1 MKVEVKKIYL
11 ENYKKFPS
19 KSVDLFPRTE
29 ISGRNREG
37 KSTLKDAYLDVLTG
51 KMANGT
57 EPTSIRRKE
66 NGLEVPKVDV
76 VRELTLAIDGK
87 EKVIRKITKQK
98 WRKPRG
104 QSEEV
109 FDGNETSYEIDGFP
123 VKSKDYTE
131 FIQSI
136 AEPSTLLMCSNPK
149 PFLDTLQKSTAESR
163 KVLEKMSGFDIAQF
177 MEENQQY
184 AHVEEIT
191 KGHSVED
198 TLKKLR
204 KELNAQ
210 KKKVDAK
217 NTEIAYETNRSVEAE
232 DTSSLESKK
241 QELNAELS
249 KLEEQERILED
260 SAKGY
265 DSLSYEIRGLKS
277 SRDGLVSKANE
288 WLRARQKFISDTVSE
303 LMLKKSEN
311 ESSIR
316 IIGMELDNH
325 IREAQQ
331 AKADLDRARQD
342 YPRIKEM
349 EWDDSGLK
357 AIEAETFN
365 DSDTIC
371 PTCGQELPEEQISEL
386 KASFDEK
393 KKARIEAQLKG
404 KEFFESEKQNNLK
417 YVCDLGN
424 TSAAKLTKTNEEIN
438 KLQSEIGAARDEVAE
453 LTKQIEE
460 EQSKFT
466 ELPESVDMSN
476 DEEYL
481 AVTARIAGLEE
492 KLKSF
497 DDVGNKRKEF
507 REKIIE
513 LNKNISNIEK
523 EIEKENEKE
532 NEKAVE
538 KENALLKLNEELK
551 KLGQA
556 AANIEQQIDTVL
568 NFSIQKNKALAEKIN
583 PFFHHFQFSFL
594 DYTIEG
600 NPVETCKMICN
611 GIDYNS
617 GLNHS
622 DKILCEVDLLNGLQ
636 EMNGL
641 NLPIWIDDSESIDKS
656 RIPMLDRQMIVL
668 RVTDGDLKVI

>member
-1 MKVEVKKIYL
+1 MKVEVKKISL

-19 KSVDLFPRTE
+19 KSVELFPRTE

-37 KSTLKDAYLDVLTG
+37 KSTLQDAYLDVLTG

-66 NGLEVPKVDV
+66 NGVEVPKVDV

-123 VKSKDYTE
+123 AKSKDYTE

-149 PFLDTLQKSTAESR
+149 PFLDTLQKSTAEAR
-163 KVLEKMSGFDIAQF
+163 KVLEKMSGFDLAQF
-177 MEENQQY
+177 MADNPQY

-210 KKKVDAK
+210 KKKVGEKD
-217 NTEIAYETNRSVEAE
+217 TEIKYETNRSVETE

-249 KLEEQERILED
+249 KLEEQEQILED

-288 WLRARQKFISDTVSE
+288 WLRARQKFISDTVYE
-303 LMLKKSEN
+303 LGIKKSEK
-311 ESSIR
+311 ESDIR
-316 IIGMELDNH
+316 ITGMELDNH

-349 EWDDSGLK
+349 EWDDSELK

-371 PTCGQELPEEQISEL
+371 PTCGQELPEEQVAKL
-386 KASFDEK
+386 KSSFEEK
-393 KKARIEAQLKG
+393 KKARIETKLKE
-404 KEFFESEKQNNLK
+404 KEHFETEKQNKLK

-424 TSAAKLTKTNEEIN
+424 TAAAELKKANEEIK
-438 KLQSEIGAARDEVAE
+438 KLQVKISAAQDEVAE
-453 LTKQIEE
+453 INRQIAE

-466 ELPESVDMSN
+466 ELPESVDMTN

-481 AVTARIAGLEE
+481 AVTARIAELEE

-497 DDVGNKRKEF
+497 DDVPGKKQELRIQISNVMKHISNVDADIKIAQAAVTEKEKRVS
-507 REKIIE
+507 E
-513 LNKNISNIEK
+513 LND
-523 EIEKENEKE
+523 
-532 NEKAVE
+532 
-538 KENALLKLNEELK
+538 ELK
-551 KLGQA
+551 DLGQVG
-556 AANIEQQIDTVL
+556 ANIQKQIDTVL
-568 NFSIQKNKALAEKIN
+568 DFSIQKNKALEEKIN
-583 PFFHHFQFSFL
+583 PYFKHFQFSFL

-611 GIDYNS
+611 GVNYFD
-617 GLNHS
+617 GLNYS
-622 DKILCEVDLLNGLQ
+622 DKILCDIDLLRGLQ
-636 EMNGL
+636 ALNGL
-641 NLPIWIDDSESIDKS
+641 NLPIFVDNSESVNATRLPS
-656 RIPMLDRQMIVL
+656 VEQQMIVL
-668 RVTDGDLKVI
+668 RVTDDDLRVRKI

>member
-37 KSTLKDAYLDVLTG
+37 KSTLQDAYLDVLTG

-66 NGLEVPKVDV
+66 NGVEVPKVDV
-76 VRELTLAIDGK
+76 IRELTLAIDGK

-123 VKSKDYTE
+123 AKSKDYTE

-149 PFLDTLQKSTAESR
+149 PFLGTLQKSTAESR

-177 MEENQQY
+177 MEENPQY

-204 KELNAQ
+204 KDLNAQ
-210 KKKVDAK
+210 KKKVSEKD
-217 NTEIAYETNRSVEAE
+217 TEIKYETNRTVEAE
-232 DTSSLESKK
+232 DTSSLESQK

-249 KLEEQERILED
+249 KLEEQEQILED

-277 SRDGLVSKANE
+277 SRDGLVSKAD
-288 WLRARQKFISDTVSE
+288 KE
-303 LMLKKSEN
+303 LKDKKAVIMNVYYDLAKNKIEKESVIRML
-311 ESSIR
+311 
-316 IIGMELDNH
+316 GMELDNH

-371 PTCGQELPEEQISEL
+371 PTCGQELPEEQIAEL
-386 KASFDEK
+386 RASFEEK
-393 KKARIEAQLKG
+393 KKARIEAELKV
-404 KEFFESEKQNNLK
+404 KESFESEKQEKLK

-424 TSAAKLTKTNEEIN
+424 TSAAKLKKTNEEIN
-438 KLQSEIGAARDEVAE
+438 KLQSEISAAQDEVAE

-466 ELPESVDMSN
+466 ELPESVDMTN

-481 AVTARIAGLEE
+481 AVTARIAELEE

-497 DDVGNKRKEF
+497 DDVPGKKQ
-507 REKIIE
+507 E
-513 LNKNISNIEK
+513 LRMQISNIMKQISNVDADIKIAQAAVTEK
-523 EIEKENEKE
+523 EKRIAE
-532 NEKAVE
+532 
-538 KENALLKLNEELK
+538 LNEELRD
-551 KLGQA
+551 LGQVQA
-556 AANIEQQIDTVL
+556 DIEKNIDTVL

-641 NLPIWIDDSESIDKS
+641 NLPLWIDDSESIDKS
-656 RIPMLDRQMIVL
+656 RIPVLDRQMIIL
-668 RVTDGDLKVI
+668 RVTDGDLMIKEI

>member
-1 MKVEVKKIYL
+1 MKVEVKKISL

-37 KSTLKDAYLDVLTG
+37 KSTLQDAYLDVLTG

-66 NGLEVPKVDV
+66 NGVEVPKVDV
-76 VRELTLAIDGK
+76 IRELTLVIDGK
-87 EKVIRKITKQK
+87 EKAIRKITKQK

-123 VKSKDYTE
+123 AKSKDYTE

-177 MEENQQY
+177 MEENPQY

-241 QELNAELS
+241 QELNEELS

-277 SRDGLVSKANE
+277 SRDGLVSKAD
-288 WLRARQKFISDTVSE
+288 KE
-303 LMLKKSEN
+303 LKDKKEAIMKVYYGLAKNKIEKESAIRML
-311 ESSIR
+311 
-316 IIGMELDNH
+316 GMELDSH
-325 IREAQQ
+325 IRAGQQ

-357 AIEAETFN
+357 AIEDETFN

-371 PTCGQELPEEQISEL
+371 PTCGQELPEEQVAEL
-386 KASFDEK
+386 RASFEEK
-393 KKARIEAQLKG
+393 KKFRIENELTKKQNWESAKQNQLKG
-404 KEFFESEKQNNLK
+404 T
-417 YVCDLGN
+417 CDLGN
-424 TSAAKLTKTNEEIN
+424 SASAKLKKTNEEIS
-438 KLQSEIGAARDEVAE
+438 KLQSEIGVAQDEVAE

-466 ELPESVDMSN
+466 ELPESVDMTN

-481 AVTARIAGLEE
+481 AVTARIAELEE

-497 DDVGNKRKEF
+497 DDVPGKKQ
-507 REKIIE
+507 E
-513 LNKNISNIEK
+513 LRMQISNVMKQISNVDADIKIAQAAVTEK
-523 EIEKENEKE
+523 EKRVAE
-532 NEKAVE
+532 
-538 KENALLKLNEELK
+538 LNEELK
-551 KLGQA
+551 SLGQVQA
-556 AANIEQQIDTVL
+556 DIEKNIDTVL

>member
-1 MKVEVKKIYL
+1 MKVEVKKISL

-37 KSTLKDAYLDVLTG
+37 KSTLQDAYLDVLTG

-66 NGLEVPKVDV
+66 NGVEVPKVDV
-76 VRELTLAIDGK
+76 IRELTLAIDGK

-123 VKSKDYTE
+123 AKSKDYTE

-217 NTEIAYETNRSVEAE
+217 NTEIAYETNRTVEAE

-241 QELNAELS
+241 QELNADLS
-249 KLEEQERILED
+249 KLEEQEQILED

-265 DSLSYEIRGLKS
+265 DSISYEICGLKS

-303 LMLKKSEN
+303 LRLKKSEK

-349 EWDDSGLK
+349 EWDDSELK

-371 PTCGQELPEEQISEL
+371 PTCGQELPEEQIAEL
-386 KASFDEK
+386 KASFEEK
-393 KKARIEAQLKG
+393 KKFRIETELTQKKNWESAKQNQLKG
-404 KEFFESEKQNNLK
+404 I
-417 YVCDLGN
+417 CDLGN
-424 TSAAKLTKTNEEIN
+424 SASAKLKKTNEEIS
-438 KLQSEIGAARDEVAE
+438 KLQSEIGVAQDEVAE

-460 EQSKFT
+460 EQSKFV
-466 ELPESVDMSN
+466 ELPESVDMTN

-481 AVTARIAGLEE
+481 AVTARIAELEE

-497 DDVGNKRKEF
+497 EDVPGKKQ
-507 REKIIE
+507 E
-513 LNKNISNIEK
+513 LRIQISNIMK
-523 EIEKENEKE
+523 QISNVDADIKI
-532 NEKAVE
+532 AQAAVVE
-538 KENALLKLNEELK
+538 KEKRIAELNEELR
-551 KLGQA
+551 KLGQVQA
-556 AANIEQQIDTVL
+556 DIEKNIDTVL

-583 PFFHHFQFSFL
+583 PHFKHFQFSFL
-594 DYTIEG
+594 DYTIDG

>member
-1 MKVEVKKIYL
+1 MKVEVKKISL
-11 ENYKKFPS
+11 VNYKKFPS

-37 KSTLKDAYLDVLTG
+37 KSTLQDAYLDVLTG

-66 NGLEVPKVDV
+66 NGVEVPKVDV

-123 VKSKDYTE
+123 AKSKDYTE
-131 FIQSI
+131 FMLSI

-177 MEENQQY
+177 MEENPQY

-217 NTEIAYETNRSVEAE
+217 NTEIAYETNRTVEAE

-249 KLEEQERILED
+249 KLEEQEGILED

-303 LMLKKSEN
+303 LRLKKSEK

-349 EWDDSGLK
+349 EWDDSELK

-371 PTCGQELPEEQISEL
+371 PTCGQELPEEQVSKL
-386 KASFDEK
+386 KSSFEEK
-393 KKARIEAQLKG
+393 KKFRIENELTKKQNWESAKQNQLKG
-404 KEFFESEKQNNLK
+404 T
-417 YVCDLGN
+417 CDLGN
-424 TSAAKLTKTNEEIN
+424 SASAKLKKTNEEIS
-438 KLQSEIGAARDEVAE
+438 KLQSEIGVAQDEVAE

-466 ELPESVDMSN
+466 ELPESVDITN

-481 AVTARIAGLEE
+481 AVTARIAELEE

-497 DDVGNKRKEF
+497 DDVPGKKQ
-507 REKIIE
+507 E
-513 LNKNISNIEK
+513 LRMQISNVMKQISNVDADIKIAQAAVTEK
-523 EIEKENEKE
+523 EKRVAE
-532 NEKAVE
+532 
-538 KENALLKLNEELK
+538 LNEELK
-551 KLGQA
+551 SLGQVQA
-556 AANIEQQIDTVL
+556 DIEKNIDTVL

-583 PFFHHFQFSFL
+583 PHFKHFQFSFL

-636 EMNGL
+636 EMNHL
-641 NLPIWIDDSESIDKS
+641 NLPIWIDDSESVNVE
-656 RIPMLDRQMIVL
+656 RIPVLDRQMIIL
-668 RVTDGDLKVI
+668 RVTDGDLEVKEI

>member
-1 MKVEVKKIYL
+1 MKVEVKKISL

-37 KSTLKDAYLDVLTG
+37 KSTLQDAYLDVLTG

-66 NGLEVPKVDV
+66 NGVEVPKVDV
-76 VRELTLAIDGK
+76 IRELTLAIDGK

-123 VKSKDYTE
+123 AKSKDYTE

-163 KVLEKMSGFDIAQF
+163 KVLEKMSGFDLAQF
-177 MEENQQY
+177 MADNPQY

-210 KKKVDAK
+210 KKKVGEKD
-217 NTEIAYETNRSVEAE
+217 TEIKYETNRSVETE

-249 KLEEQERILED
+249 KLEEQEQILED

-277 SRDGLVSKANE
+277 SKDGLVSKANE
-288 WLRARQKFISDTVSE
+288 WLRARQKFISDTVYE
-303 LMLKKSEN
+303 LGIKKSEK
-311 ESSIR
+311 ESDIR
-316 IIGMELDNH
+316 ITGMELDNH

-349 EWDDSGLK
+349 EWDDSELK

-371 PTCGQELPEEQISEL
+371 PTCGQELPEEQVAKL
-386 KASFDEK
+386 KASFEEK
-393 KKARIEAQLKG
+393 KKARIETKLKE
-404 KEFFESEKQNNLK
+404 KEHFETEKQNKLK

-424 TSAAKLTKTNEEIN
+424 TAAAELKKANEEIK
-438 KLQSEIGAARDEVAE
+438 KLQSKISAAQEEIAE
-453 LTKQIEE
+453 LTKQIAE

-466 ELPESVDMSN
+466 ELPESVDMTN

-481 AVTARIAGLEE
+481 AVTARIAELEE

-497 DDVGNKRKEF
+497 DDVPGKKQELRMQISNAMKQISNVDADIKIAQAAVTEKEKRVS
-507 REKIIE
+507 E
-513 LNKNISNIEK
+513 LND
-523 EIEKENEKE
+523 
-532 NEKAVE
+532 
-538 KENALLKLNEELK
+538 ELK
-551 KLGQA
+551 DLGQVE
-556 AANIEQQIDTVL
+556 ANIQKQIDTVL
-568 NFSIQKNKALAEKIN
+568 DFSIQKNKALAEKIN
-583 PFFHHFQFSFL
+583 PYFKHFQFSFL

-611 GIDYNS
+611 GVNYFD
-617 GLNHS
+617 GLNYS
-622 DKILCEVDLLNGLQ
+622 DKILCDIDLLRGLQ
-636 EMNGL
+636 ALNGL
-641 NLPIWIDDSESIDKS
+641 NLPIFVDNSESVNATRLPS
-656 RIPMLDRQMIVL
+656 VEQQMIVL
-668 RVTDGDLKVI
+668 RVSDDDLRVRKI

>member
-1 MKVEVKKIYL
+1 MKVEVKKISL

-37 KSTLKDAYLDVLTG
+37 KSTLQDAYLDVLTG

-66 NGLEVPKVDV
+66 NGVEVPKVDV
-76 VRELTLAIDGK
+76 IRELTLVIDGK
-87 EKVIRKITKQK
+87 EKAIRKITKQK

-123 VKSKDYTE
+123 AKSKDYTE

-177 MEENQQY
+177 MEENPQY

-241 QELNAELS
+241 QELNEELS

-277 SRDGLVSKANE
+277 SRDGLVSKAD
-288 WLRARQKFISDTVSE
+288 KE
-303 LMLKKSEN
+303 LKDKKEAIMKVYYGLAKNKIEKESAIRML
-311 ESSIR
+311 
-316 IIGMELDNH
+316 GMELDSH
-325 IREAQQ
+325 IRAGQQ

-357 AIEAETFN
+357 AIEDETFN

-371 PTCGQELPEEQISEL
+371 PTCGQELPEEQVAEL
-386 KASFDEK
+386 RASFEEK
-393 KKARIEAQLKG
+393 KKFRIENELTKKQNWESAKQNQLKG
-404 KEFFESEKQNNLK
+404 T
-417 YVCDLGN
+417 CDLGN
-424 TSAAKLTKTNEEIN
+424 TSAAKLKKTNEEIN
-438 KLQSEIGAARDEVAE
+438 KLQSEISVAQDEVAE

-466 ELPESVDMSN
+466 ELPESVDMTN

-481 AVTARIAGLEE
+481 AVTARIADLEE

-497 DDVGNKRKEF
+497 DDVPGKKQ
-507 REKIIE
+507 E
-513 LNKNISNIEK
+513 LRMQISNVMKQISNVDADIKIAQAAVAEK
-523 EIEKENEKE
+523 EKRVAE
-532 NEKAVE
+532 
-538 KENALLKLNEELK
+538 LNEELK
-551 KLGQA
+551 DLGQVQA
-556 AANIEQQIDTVL
+556 DIEKNIDTVL

-656 RIPMLDRQMIVL
+656 RIPVLDRQMILL
-668 RVTDGDLKVI
+668 RVTDGDLKVKGI

>member
-1 MKVEVKKIYL
+1 MKVEVKKISL
-11 ENYKKFPS
+11 ENYKKFSS

-37 KSTLKDAYLDVLTG
+37 KSTLQDAYLDVLTG

-57 EPTSIRRKE
+57 EPTSIRRKK
-66 NGLEVPKVDV
+66 NGVEVSKVDV
-76 VRELTLAIDGK
+76 VRELTLSIDGK

-109 FDGNETSYEIDGFP
+109 FDGNETSYEIDEFP
-123 VKSKDYTE
+123 AKSKDYTE

-177 MEENQQY
+177 MEENPQY

-232 DTSSLESKK
+232 DTSSLEAKK
-241 QELNAELS
+241 KELNAELS
-249 KLEEQERILED
+249 KLEEQERVLED

-265 DSLSYEIRGLKS
+265 DSLTYEIRGLKS
-277 SRDGLVSKANE
+277 SRDGLVSNADKELKDKKAAIVNTHYDLAKNKIE
-288 WLRARQKFISDTVSE
+288 KESAIR
-303 LMLKKSEN
+303 ML
-311 ESSIR
+311 
-316 IIGMELDNH
+316 GMELDNH
-325 IREAQQ
+325 IRKAQQ

-365 DSDTIC
+365 DSDAIC
-371 PTCGQELPEEQISEL
+371 PTCGQELPEEQISKL
-386 KASFDEK
+386 KASFEEK
-393 KKARIEAQLKG
+393 KKARIEAQLKA
-404 KEFFESEKQNNLK
+404 KESFESEKQEKLK
-417 YVCDLGN
+417 YVCDIGN
-424 TSAAKLTKTNEEIN
+424 TSAAKLKKTNEEIK
-438 KLQSEIGAARDEVAE
+438 KLQSEISAAQDEVAE

-466 ELPESVDMSN
+466 ELPESVDMTN

-481 AVTARIAGLEE
+481 AVTARIAELEE

-497 DDVGNKRKEF
+497 DDVPGKKQ
-507 REKIIE
+507 E
-513 LNKNISNIEK
+513 LRMQISNVMKQISNVDADIKIAQAAVTEK
-523 EIEKENEKE
+523 EKRVAE
-532 NEKAVE
+532 
-538 KENALLKLNEELK
+538 LNEELK
-551 KLGQA
+551 ILGQVQA
-556 AANIEQQIDTVL
+556 DIEKNIDTVL

-583 PFFHHFQFSFL
+583 PFFQHFQFSFL

-656 RIPMLDRQMIVL
+656 RIPVLDRQMIIL
-668 RVTDGDLKVI
+668 RVTDGDLKVKGI

>member
-1 MKVEVKKIYL
+1 MKVEVKKIAL

-37 KSTLKDAYLDVLTG
+37 KSTLQDAYLDVLTG

-66 NGLEVPKVDV
+66 NGVEVPKVDV
-76 VRELTLAIDGK
+76 VRELTLVIDGK

-123 VKSKDYTE
+123 AKAKDYTE

-149 PFLDTLQKSTAESR
+149 PFLDTLQKSTAEAR
-163 KVLEKMSGFDIAQF
+163 KVLEKMSGFDLAQF
-177 MEENQQY
+177 MADNPQY

-210 KKKVDAK
+210 KKKVGEKD
-217 NTEIAYETNRSVEAE
+217 TEIKYETNRSVEVE
-232 DTSSLESKK
+232 DTSSLEAKK
-241 QELNAELS
+241 QELNVELS
-249 KLEEQERILED
+249 KLEEQEQILED

-277 SRDGLVSKANE
+277 SKDGLVSKANE
-288 WLRARQKFISDTVSE
+288 WLRARQKFISDTVYE
-303 LMLKKSEN
+303 LGIKKSEK
-311 ESSIR
+311 ESDIR
-316 IIGMELDNH
+316 ITGMELDNH

-371 PTCGQELPEEQISEL
+371 PTCGQELPEEQVAKL
-386 KASFDEK
+386 KASFEEK
-393 KKARIEAQLKG
+393 KKFRIETELTKKQNWESVKQNQLKG
-404 KEFFESEKQNNLK
+404 T
-417 YVCDLGN
+417 CDLGN
-424 TSAAKLTKTNEEIN
+424 SASAKLNKTNEEIK
-438 KLQSEIGAARDEVAE
+438 KLQAEISTAQDEVAE

-466 ELPESVDMSN
+466 ELPESVDMTN

-481 AVTARIAGLEE
+481 AVTARIAELEE

-497 DDVGNKRKEF
+497 EDVPGKKKELRMQISNVMKHISNVDADIKIAQAAVTEKEKRVA
-507 REKIIE
+507 E
-513 LNKNISNIEK
+513 LN
-523 EIEKENEKE
+523 
-532 NEKAVE
+532 V
-538 KENALLKLNEELK
+538 ELK
-551 KLGQA
+551 SLGQVQA
-556 AANIEQQIDTVL
+556 DIEQQIDTVL

-583 PFFHHFQFSFL
+583 PYFKHFQFSFL

-611 GIDYNS
+611 GVNYFD
-617 GLNHS
+617 GLNYS
-622 DKILCEVDLLNGLQ
+622 DKILCDIDLLRGLQ
-636 EMNGL
+636 ALNGL
-641 NLPIWIDDSESIDKS
+641 NLPIFVDNSESVNATRLPS
-656 RIPMLDRQMIVL
+656 VEQQMIVL
-668 RVTDGDLKVI
+668 RVTDDDLRVRKI

>member
-1 MKVEVKKIYL
+1 MKVEVKKISL

-37 KSTLKDAYLDVLTG
+37 KSTLQDAYLDVLTG

-66 NGLEVPKVDV
+66 NGVEVPKVDV

-123 VKSKDYTE
+123 AKSKDYTE

-149 PFLDTLQKSTAESR
+149 PFLDTLQKSTAEAR
-163 KVLEKMSGFDIAQF
+163 KVLGKMSGFDLAQF
-177 MEENQQY
+177 MADNPQY

-210 KKKVDAK
+210 KKKVGEKD
-217 NTEIAYETNRSVEAE
+217 TEIKYETNRSVETE

-249 KLEEQERILED
+249 KLEEQEQILED

-288 WLRARQKFISDTVSE
+288 WLRARQKFISDTVYE
-303 LMLKKSEN
+303 LGIKKSEK
-311 ESSIR
+311 ESDIR
-316 IIGMELDNH
+316 ITGMELDNH

-371 PTCGQELPEEQISEL
+371 PTCGQELPEEQVAEL
-386 KASFDEK
+386 KASFEEK
-393 KKARIEAQLKG
+393 KKARIEAQLKV
-404 KEFFESEKQNNLK
+404 KEFFESEKQEKLK

-424 TSAAKLTKTNEEIN
+424 TSSAKLKKTNEEIK
-438 KLQSEIGAARDEVAE
+438 KLQAEISTAQEEIAE
-453 LTKQIEE
+453 LTKQIAE

-466 ELPESVDMSN
+466 ELPESVDMTN

-481 AVTARIAGLEE
+481 AVTARIAELEE

-497 DDVGNKRKEF
+497 DDVPGKKQ
-507 REKIIE
+507 E
-513 LNKNISNIEK
+513 LRMQISNVMKQISNVDADIKIAQAAATEK
-523 EIEKENEKE
+523 EKRVAE
-532 NEKAVE
+532 
-538 KENALLKLNEELK
+538 LNEELK
-551 KLGQA
+551 SLGQVQA
-556 AANIEQQIDTVL
+556 DIERQIDTVL

-583 PFFHHFQFSFL
+583 PYFKHFQFSFL

-641 NLPIWIDDSESIDKS
+641 NMPIWVDDSESIDKS

>member
-1 MKVEVKKIYL
+1 MKVEVKKISL

-37 KSTLKDAYLDVLTG
+37 KSTLQDAYLDVLTG

-57 EPTSIRRKE
+57 EPTSIHRKE
-66 NGLEVPKVDV
+66 NGVEVPKVDV

-123 VKSKDYTE
+123 AKSKDYTE

-177 MEENQQY
+177 MEENPQY

-217 NTEIAYETNRSVEAE
+217 NTEIAYETNRTVEAE

-249 KLEEQERILED
+249 KLEEQEGILED
-260 SAKGY
+260 SVKGY
-265 DSLSYEIRGLKS
+265 NSLSYEIRGLKS
-277 SRDGLVSKANE
+277 SKDGLVSKAD
-288 WLRARQKFISDTVSE
+288 KE
-303 LMLKKSEN
+303 LQEKKAAIMNVYYDLAKNKIEKESAIRML
-311 ESSIR
+311 
-316 IIGMELDNH
+316 GMELDNH
-325 IREAQQ
+325 IRAGQQ

-371 PTCGQELPEEQISEL
+371 PTCGQELPEEQVSEL
-386 KASFDEK
+386 RASFEEK
-393 KKARIEAQLKG
+393 KKARIEAQLKV
-404 KEFFESEKQNNLK
+404 KESFESEKQEKLK

-424 TSAAKLTKTNEEIN
+424 TSAAKLKKTNDEIN
-438 KLQSEIGAARDEVAE
+438 KLQSEISAVQDEVAE

-466 ELPESVDMSN
+466 ELPESVDMKN

-481 AVTARIAGLEE
+481 AVTARIAELEE

-513 LNKNISNIEK
+513 LNKNISNLEK
-523 EIEKENEKE
+523 EIEKE

-538 KENALLKLNEELK
+538 KENALLELNEELK
-551 KLGQA
+551 RLGQVQ
-556 AANIEQQIDTVL
+556 ANIEKNIDTVL

>member
-1 MKVEVKKIYL
+1 MKVDVKKISL

-37 KSTLKDAYLDVLTG
+37 KSTLQDAYLDILTG

-66 NGLEVPKVDV
+66 NGVEVPKVDV
-76 VRELTLAIDGK
+76 VRELTLSIDGK
-87 EKVIRKITKQK
+87 EKMIRKITKQK
-98 WRKPRG
+98 WRKPKG

-123 VKSKDYTE
+123 AKSKDYTE

-136 AEPSTLLMCSNPK
+136 AKPSTLLMCSNPK

-177 MEENQQY
+177 MEENPQY

-303 LMLKKSEN
+303 LRLKKSEK

-325 IREAQQ
+325 IREAKQ

-342 YPRIKEM
+342 YPRIKEK
-349 EWDDSGLK
+349 EWNDSRLK

-365 DSDTIC
+365 DSDAIC
-371 PTCGQELPEEQISEL
+371 PTCGQELPEEQIAEL
-386 KASFDEK
+386 KASFEEK
-393 KKARIEAQLKG
+393 KKFRIETELTQKKNWESAKQNQLKG
-404 KEFFESEKQNNLK
+404 I
-417 YVCDLGN
+417 CDIGN
-424 TSAAKLTKTNEEIN
+424 SASAKLKKTNEEIN
-438 KLQSEIGAARDEVAE
+438 KLQSEISAAQDEVAE

-466 ELPESVDMSN
+466 ELPESVDMTN

-481 AVTARIAGLEE
+481 AVTARIAELEE

-497 DDVGNKRKEF
+497 DDVPGKKQ
-507 REKIIE
+507 E
-513 LNKNISNIEK
+513 LRMQISNVMKQISNVDADINIAQAAVTEK
-523 EIEKENEKE
+523 EKRVAE
-532 NEKAVE
+532 
-538 KENALLKLNEELK
+538 LNEELK
-551 KLGQA
+551 SLGQVQA
-556 AANIEQQIDTVL
+556 DIEKNIDTVL

-583 PFFHHFQFSFL
+583 PFFQHFQFSFL

-641 NLPIWIDDSESIDKS
+641 NLPIWVDDSESVNVE
-656 RIPMLDRQMIVL
+656 RIPILDRQMIIL
-668 RVTDGDLKVI
+668 RVTDGDLEVKGI

>member
-37 KSTLKDAYLDVLTG
+37 KSTLQDAYLDVLTG

-66 NGLEVPKVDV
+66 NGVEVPKVDV
-76 VRELTLAIDGK
+76 IRELTLVVNGK

-123 VKSKDYTE
+123 AKSKDYTE

-163 KVLEKMSGFDIAQF
+163 KVLEKMSGFDIVHF
-177 MEENQQY
+177 MEENPQY

-303 LMLKKSEN
+303 LMLKKSEK

-316 IIGMELDNH
+316 IIGMELGNH

-349 EWDDSGLK
+349 EWDDSELK

-371 PTCGQELPEEQISEL
+371 PTCGQELPEEQVSKL
-386 KASFDEK
+386 KSSFEEK
-393 KKARIEAQLKG
+393 KKFRIENELTKKQNWESAKQNQLKG
-404 KEFFESEKQNNLK
+404 T
-417 YVCDLGN
+417 CDLGN
-424 TSAAKLTKTNEEIN
+424 SASAKLKKTNEEIS
-438 KLQSEIGAARDEVAE
+438 KLQSEIGVAQDEVAE

-460 EQSKFT
+460 EQSKFV
-466 ELPESVDMSN
+466 ELPESVDMTN

-481 AVTARIAGLEE
+481 AVTARIAELEE

-497 DDVGNKRKEF
+497 DDVPGKKQELRVQISNVKEQISDMNADIKIAQAAVVGK
-507 REKIIE
+507 EKQVAE
-513 LNKNISNIEK
+513 LNEKLRKLGKVQADIEK
-523 EIEKENEKE
+523 N
-532 NEKAVE
+532 
-538 KENALLKLNEELK
+538 
-551 KLGQA
+551 
-556 AANIEQQIDTVL
+556 IDTVL
-568 NFSIQKNKALAEKIN
+568 SFSIQKNKALAEKIN
-583 PFFHHFQFSFL
+583 PHFKHFQFSFL

-641 NLPIWIDDSESIDKS
+641 NMPIWIDDSESIDKS
-656 RIPMLDRQMIVL
+656 RIPMSDRQMIVL

>member
-37 KSTLKDAYLDVLTG
+37 KSTLQDAYLDVLTG

-76 VRELTLAIDGK
+76 IRELTLAIDGK

-123 VKSKDYTE
+123 AKSKDYTE

-177 MEENQQY
+177 MEENPQY

-217 NTEIAYETNRSVEAE
+217 NTEIAYETNRSIEAE

-249 KLEEQERILED
+249 KLEEQEKILED

-265 DSLSYEIRGLKS
+265 DSLTYEIRGLKS
-277 SRDGLVSKANE
+277 SRDGLVSKADNE
-288 WLRARQKFISDTVSE
+288 LKDKKAAIMNVYYDLAKNKIEKESAIR
-303 LMLKKSEN
+303 ML
-311 ESSIR
+311 
-316 IIGMELDNH
+316 GMELDNH
-325 IREAQQ
+325 IRAGQQ

-349 EWDDSGLK
+349 EWDDSELK

-371 PTCGQELPEEQISEL
+371 PTCGQELPEEQVSEL
-386 KASFDEK
+386 RASFEEK
-393 KKARIEAQLKG
+393 KKFRIENELTKKQNWESAKQNQLKG
-404 KEFFESEKQNNLK
+404 T
-417 YVCDLGN
+417 CDLGN
-424 TSAAKLTKTNEEIN
+424 SAAAKLKKTNEEIN
-438 KLQSEIGAARDEVAE
+438 KLQSEIGAAQDEVDE

-466 ELPESVDMSN
+466 ELPESVDMTN

-481 AVTARIAGLEE
+481 AVTARIAELEE

-497 DDVGNKRKEF
+497 DDVPGKKQ
-507 REKIIE
+507 E
-513 LNKNISNIEK
+513 LRMQISNVMKQISNVDADIKIAQAAVTEK
-523 EIEKENEKE
+523 EKRVAE
-532 NEKAVE
+532 
-538 KENALLKLNEELK
+538 LNEELK
-551 KLGQA
+551 SLGQVQA
-556 AANIEQQIDTVL
+556 DIEKNIDTVL

-641 NLPIWIDDSESIDKS
+641 NLPLWIDDSESIDKS

>member
-1 MKVEVKKIYL
+1 MKVEVKKISL

-37 KSTLKDAYLDVLTG
+37 KSTLQDAYLDVLTG

-66 NGLEVPKVDV
+66 NGVEVEGDI
-76 VRELTLAIDGK
+76 VREIEAVINGREITLKKVTKKGK
-87 EKVIRKITKQK
+87 
-98 WRKPRG
+98 
-104 QSEEV
+104 SSSS
-109 FDGNETSYEIDGFP
+109 TSYFLNGGVKLSKADFNDFLKEEIASP
-123 VKSKDYTE
+123 ET
-131 FIQSI
+131 I
-136 AEPSTLLMCSNPK
+136 AMCSNPSF
-149 PFLDTLQKSTAESR
+149 FLNMLRKSTSDARETLTR
-163 KVLEKMSGFDIAQF
+163 ICKFD
-177 MEENQQY
+177 MEEFINSNPNFKI
-184 AHVEEIT
+184 AKEIIKDKSVKNKSPEEAV
-191 KGHSVED
+191 KALRSD
-198 TLKKLR
+198 LK
-204 KELNAQ
+204 E
-210 KKKVDAK
+210 KKVESNKVSDDISKLSKKEDEHA
-217 NTEIAYETNRSVEAE
+217 
-232 DTSSLESKK
+232 DTSSLEAKK
-241 QELNAELS
+241 QELTSELS
-249 KLEEQERILED
+249 KLEEQERVLED

-265 DSLSYEIRGLKS
+265 DSIAYEIRGLKS
-277 SRDGLVSKANE
+277 SRDGLVSKADNE
-288 WLRARQKFISDTVSE
+288 LKDKKAAIMNVYYDLAKNKIEKESAIR
-303 LMLKKSEN
+303 ML
-311 ESSIR
+311 
-316 IIGMELDNH
+316 GMELDNH
-325 IREAQQ
+325 IRAGQQ

-349 EWDDSGLK
+349 EWDDSELK
-357 AIEAETFN
+357 AIEAETLN

-371 PTCGQELPEEQISEL
+371 PTCGQELPEEQISKL
-386 KASFDEK
+386 KASFEEK
-393 KKARIEAQLKG
+393 KKFRIETELTKKQNWESVKQNQLKG
-404 KEFFESEKQNNLK
+404 T
-417 YVCDLGN
+417 CDLGN
-424 TSAAKLTKTNEEIN
+424 SASAKLKKTNEEIE
-438 KLQSEIGAARDEVAE
+438 KLQSKISEAQDEVAE

-466 ELPESVDMSN
+466 ELPESVDMTN

-481 AVTARIAGLEE
+481 AVTARIAELEE

-497 DDVGNKRKEF
+497 DDVPGKKQ
-507 REKIIE
+507 E
-513 LNKNISNIEK
+513 LRMQISNVMKQISNVDADIKIAQAAVTEK
-523 EIEKENEKE
+523 EKRVAE
-532 NEKAVE
+532 
-538 KENALLKLNEELK
+538 LNEELK
-551 KLGQA
+551 SLGQVQA
-556 AANIEQQIDTVL
+556 DIEKNIDTVL

-583 PFFHHFQFSFL
+583 PYFKHFQFSFL

-641 NLPIWIDDSESIDKS
+641 NLPLWIDDSESIDKS

>member
-1 MKVEVKKIYL
+1 MKVEVKKISL

-37 KSTLKDAYLDVLTG
+37 KSTLQDAYLDVLTG

-66 NGLEVPKVDV
+66 NGVEVPKVDV

-109 FDGNETSYEIDGFP
+109 FDGNETSYEIDGFQA
-123 VKSKDYTE
+123 KSKDYTE

-177 MEENQQY
+177 MEENPQY

-232 DTSSLESKK
+232 DTSSLESQK

-249 KLEEQERILED
+249 KLEEQEQILED

-349 EWDDSGLK
+349 EWDDSELK

-371 PTCGQELPEEQISEL
+371 PTCGQELPEEQIAEL
-386 KASFDEK
+386 KASFEEK
-393 KKARIEAQLKG
+393 KKFRIETELTQKKNWESAKQNQLKG
-404 KEFFESEKQNNLK
+404 I
-417 YVCDLGN
+417 CDLGN
-424 TSAAKLTKTNEEIN
+424 SASAKLKKTNEEIS
-438 KLQSEIGAARDEVAE
+438 KLQSEIGVAQDEVAE

-460 EQSKFT
+460 EQSKFV
-466 ELPESVDMSN
+466 ELPESVDMTN

-481 AVTARIAGLEE
+481 AVTARIAELEE

-497 DDVGNKRKEF
+497 EDVPGKKQ
-507 REKIIE
+507 E
-513 LNKNISNIEK
+513 LRIQISNIMK
-523 EIEKENEKE
+523 QISNVDADIKI
-532 NEKAVE
+532 AQAAVVE
-538 KENALLKLNEELK
+538 KEKRIAELNEELR
-551 KLGQA
+551 KLGQVQA
-556 AANIEQQIDTVL
+556 DIEKNIDTVL

-583 PFFHHFQFSFL
+583 PHFKHFQFSFL
-594 DYTIEG
+594 DYTIDG

>member
-1 MKVEVKKIYL
+1 MKVEVKKISL

-37 KSTLKDAYLDVLTG
+37 KSTLQDAYFDVLTG

-57 EPTSIRRKE
+57 EPDSIRRKE
-66 NGLEVPKVDV
+66 NGVEVPKVDV
-76 VRELTLAIDGK
+76 IRELTLVVNGK

-123 VKSKDYTE
+123 AKSKDYTE

-163 KVLEKMSGFDIAQF
+163 KVLEKMSGFDIVHF
-177 MEENQQY
+177 MEENPQY

-303 LMLKKSEN
+303 LMLKKSEK

-316 IIGMELDNH
+316 IIGMELGNH

-349 EWDDSGLK
+349 EWDDSELK

-371 PTCGQELPEEQISEL
+371 PTCGQELPEEQVSKL
-386 KASFDEK
+386 KSSFEEK
-393 KKARIEAQLKG
+393 KKFRIENELTKKQNWESAKQNQLKG
-404 KEFFESEKQNNLK
+404 T
-417 YVCDLGN
+417 CDLGN
-424 TSAAKLTKTNEEIN
+424 SASAKLKKTNEEIS
-438 KLQSEIGAARDEVAE
+438 KLQSEIGVAQDEVAE

-460 EQSKFT
+460 EQSKFV
-466 ELPESVDMSN
+466 ELPESVDMTN

-481 AVTARIAGLEE
+481 AVTARIAELEE

-497 DDVGNKRKEF
+497 DDVPGKKQELRVQISNVKEQISDMNADIKIAQAAVVGK
-507 REKIIE
+507 EKQVAE
-513 LNKNISNIEK
+513 LNEK
-523 EIEKENEKE
+523 
-532 NEKAVE
+532 
-538 KENALLKLNEELK
+538 LR
-551 KLGQA
+551 KLGQVQA
-556 AANIEQQIDTVL
+556 DIEKNIDTVL
-568 NFSIQKNKALAEKIN
+568 SFSIQKNKALAEKIN
-583 PFFHHFQFSFL
+583 PHFKHFQFSFL

-611 GIDYNS
+611 GVNYFD
-617 GLNHS
+617 GLNYS
-622 DKILCEVDLLNGLQ
+622 DKILCDIDLLRGLQ
-636 EMNGL
+636 ALNGL
-641 NLPIWIDDSESIDKS
+641 NLPIFVDNSESVNTTRLPS
-656 RIPMLDRQMIVL
+656 AEQQMIVL
-668 RVTDGDLKVI
+668 RVTDDDLRVKRI

>member
-1 MKVEVKKIYL
+1 MKVEVKKISL

-37 KSTLKDAYLDVLTG
+37 KSTLQDAYLDVLTG

-123 VKSKDYTE
+123 AKSKDYTE

-177 MEENQQY
+177 MEENPQY

-303 LMLKKSEN
+303 LRLKKSEK

-349 EWDDSGLK
+349 EWDDSELK

-365 DSDTIC
+365 DFDTIC
-371 PTCGQELPEEQISEL
+371 PTCGQELPEEQVAEL
-386 KASFDEK
+386 KASFEEK
-393 KKARIEAQLKG
+393 KKFRIETELTQKKNWESVKQNQLKG
-404 KEFFESEKQNNLK
+404 I
-417 YVCDLGN
+417 CDLGN
-424 TSAAKLTKTNEEIN
+424 SASAKLKKTNEEIN
-438 KLQSEIGAARDEVAE
+438 KLQSEIGAAQDEVAE

-466 ELPESVDMSN
+466 ELPESVDMTN

-481 AVTARIAGLEE
+481 AVTARIAELEE

-497 DDVGNKRKEF
+497 DDVPGKKQ
-507 REKIIE
+507 E
-513 LNKNISNIEK
+513 LRMQISNVMKQISNVNADIKIAQAAVTEK
-523 EIEKENEKE
+523 EKRVAE
-532 NEKAVE
+532 
-538 KENALLKLNEELK
+538 LNEELK
-551 KLGQA
+551 NLGQVQVD
-556 AANIEQQIDTVL
+556 IEKNIDTVL

-583 PFFHHFQFSFL
+583 PYFKHFQFSFL

>member
-1 MKVEVKKIYL
+1 MKVEVKKISL

-37 KSTLKDAYLDVLTG
+37 KSTLQDAYLDVLTG

-66 NGLEVPKVDV
+66 NGVEVPKVDV

-123 VKSKDYTE
+123 AKSKDYTE

-177 MEENQQY
+177 MEENPQY

-232 DTSSLESKK
+232 DTSSLEAKK
-241 QELNAELS
+241 QELNAEIS
-249 KLEEQERILED
+249 KLEEQEQILED

-265 DSLSYEIRGLKS
+265 DSLAYEIRGLKS

-303 LMLKKSEN
+303 LKLKKSEK

-365 DSDTIC
+365 DSETIC

-386 KASFDEK
+386 KASFEEK
-393 KKARIEAQLKG
+393 KKFRIEAQLKV
-404 KEFFESEKQNNLK
+404 KESFESEKQNNLK

-424 TSAAKLTKTNEEIN
+424 TSAAKLKKTNEEIN
-438 KLQSEIGAARDEVAE
+438 KLQSEISVAQDEVAE

-466 ELPESVDMSN
+466 ELPESVDMTN

-481 AVTARIAGLEE
+481 AVTVRIAELEE

-497 DDVGNKRKEF
+497 DDVPGKKQ
-507 REKIIE
+507 E
-513 LNKNISNIEK
+513 LRMQISNVMKQISNVDADIKIAQAAVTEK
-523 EIEKENEKE
+523 EKRVAE
-532 NEKAVE
+532 
-538 KENALLKLNEELK
+538 LNEELK
-551 KLGQA
+551 SLGQVQA
-556 AANIEQQIDTVL
+556 DIEKNIDTVL

-583 PFFHHFQFSFL
+583 PYFKHFQFSFL
-594 DYTIEG
+594 DYTIDG

-611 GIDYNS
+611 GVNYFD
-617 GLNHS
+617 GLNYS
-622 DKILCEVDLLNGLQ
+622 DKILCDIDLLRGLQ
-636 EMNGL
+636 ALNGL
-641 NLPIWIDDSESIDKS
+641 NLPIFVDNSESVNTTRLPS
-656 RIPMLDRQMIVL
+656 AEQQMIVL
-668 RVTDGDLKVI
+668 RVTDDDLRVKRI

>member
-1 MKVEVKKIYL
+1 MKVEVKKISL

-37 KSTLKDAYLDVLTG
+37 KSTLQDAYLDVLTG
-51 KMANGT
+51 KMANGK

-66 NGLEVPKVDV
+66 NGVEVPKVDV
-76 VRELTLAIDGK
+76 VRELTLEIDGK

-123 VKSKDYTE
+123 AKSKDYTE

-163 KVLEKMSGFDIAQF
+163 NVLEKMSGFDIAQF
-177 MEENQQY
+177 MEENPQY

-191 KGHSVED
+191 KGYSVED

-217 NTEIAYETNRSVEAE
+217 NTEIAYETNRTVEAE

-249 KLEEQERILED
+249 KLEEQEQILED

-277 SRDGLVSKANE
+277 SKDGLVSKAD
-288 WLRARQKFISDTVSE
+288 KE
-303 LMLKKSEN
+303 LKGKKAVIMNVYYDLAKNKIEKESAIRML
-311 ESSIR
+311 
-316 IIGMELDNH
+316 GMELDNH
-325 IREAQQ
+325 IRAGQQ

-342 YPRIKEM
+342 YPRIKEK
-349 EWDDSGLK
+349 EWNDSRLK
-357 AIEAETFN
+357 AIEDETFN

-371 PTCGQELPEEQISEL
+371 PTCGQELPEEQVAEL
-386 KASFDEK
+386 KASFEEK
-393 KKARIEAQLKG
+393 KKFRIETELTQKKNWESAKQNQLKG
-404 KEFFESEKQNNLK
+404 I
-417 YVCDLGN
+417 CDLGN
-424 TSAAKLTKTNEEIN
+424 SASAKLKKANEEIN
-438 KLQSEIGAARDEVAE
+438 KLQSEIGAAQDEVAE

-466 ELPESVDMSN
+466 ELPESVDMTN

-481 AVTARIAGLEE
+481 AVTARIAELED

-497 DDVGNKRKEF
+497 EDVPGKKQ
-507 REKIIE
+507 E
-513 LNKNISNIEK
+513 LRMQISNVMKQISNVDADIKIAQAAVTEK
-523 EIEKENEKE
+523 EKRVAE
-532 NEKAVE
+532 
-538 KENALLKLNEELK
+538 LNEELK
-551 KLGQA
+551 NLGQVQA
-556 AANIEQQIDTVL
+556 DIEKNIDTVL

-583 PFFHHFQFSFL
+583 PYFKHFQFSFL

-641 NLPIWIDDSESIDKS
+641 NLPIWIDDSESVNVD
-656 RIPMLDRQMIVL
+656 RLPTLDRQMIVL
-668 RVTDGDLKVI
+668 RVTDGDLKVKEL

>member
-1 MKVEVKKIYL
+1 MKVEVKKISL

-37 KSTLKDAYLDVLTG
+37 KSTLQDAYLDVLTG

-66 NGLEVPKVDV
+66 NGVEVPKVDV

-87 EKVIRKITKQK
+87 EKMIRKITKQK

-123 VKSKDYTE
+123 AKSKDYTE

-136 AEPSTLLMCSNPK
+136 AEPSTLLMCSNSK
-149 PFLDTLQKSTAESR
+149 TFLDILQKSTSEAR
-163 KVLEKMSGFDIAQF
+163 KKLGEMAGFDVNKFILD
-177 MEENQQY
+177 NPQY
-184 AHVEEIT
+184 VSLSEIT
-191 KGHSVED
+191 KGNSIEN

-204 KELNAQ
+204 KDLRDQ
-210 KKKVDAK
+210 KKKCDEK
-217 NTEIAYETNRSVEAE
+217 DTEIKYETNRSVEAE

-249 KLEEQERILED
+249 KLEEQEQILED

-288 WLRARQKFISDTVSE
+288 WLRARQKFISDTFSE
-303 LMLKKSEN
+303 LKLKKSEK

-325 IREAQQ
+325 IRAGQQ

-357 AIEAETFN
+357 AIEVETFN

-371 PTCGQELPEEQISEL
+371 PTCGQE
-386 KASFDEK
+386 
-393 KKARIEAQLKG
+393 
-404 KEFFESEKQNNLK
+404 
-417 YVCDLGN
+417 
-424 TSAAKLTKTNEEIN
+424 
-438 KLQSEIGAARDEVAE
+438 
-453 LTKQIEE
+453 
-460 EQSKFT
+460 
-466 ELPESVDMSN
+466 
-476 DEEYL
+476 
-481 AVTARIAGLEE
+481 
-492 KLKSF
+492 
-497 DDVGNKRKEF
+497 
-507 REKIIE
+507 
-513 LNKNISNIEK
+513 
-523 EIEKENEKE
+523 
-532 NEKAVE
+532 
-538 KENALLKLNEELK
+538 
-551 KLGQA
+551 
-556 AANIEQQIDTVL
+556 
-568 NFSIQKNKALAEKIN
+568 QK
-583 PFFHHFQFSFL
+583 
-594 DYTIEG
+594 
-600 NPVETCKMICN
+600 
-611 GIDYNS
+611 
-617 GLNHS
+617 
-622 DKILCEVDLLNGLQ
+622 
-636 EMNGL
+636 
-641 NLPIWIDDSESIDKS
+641 
-656 RIPMLDRQMIVL
+656 
-668 RVTDGDLKVI
+668 

>member
-1 MKVEVKKIYL
+1 MKVEVKKISL

-37 KSTLKDAYLDVLTG
+37 KSTLQDAYLDVLTG

-57 EPTSIRRKE
+57 EPTSVRRKE
-66 NGLEVPKVDV
+66 NGVEVEEDI
-76 VRELTLAIDGK
+76 VREIETVINGREITLKKVTKKGK
-87 EKVIRKITKQK
+87 
-98 WRKPRG
+98 
-104 QSEEV
+104 SSSS
-109 FDGNETSYEIDGFP
+109 TSYFLNGGVKLSKADFNDFLKEEIASP
-123 VKSKDYTE
+123 ET
-131 FIQSI
+131 I
-136 AEPSTLLMCSNPK
+136 AMCSNPSV
-149 PFLDTLQKSTAESR
+149 FLNMLRKSTSDARETLTKICKFDMEEFISSNPSFKLAKEIIKDKSIKNKSPEEAVKALRSDLKEKKAES
-163 KVLEKMSGFDIAQF
+163 KKTSDDISKLSK
-177 MEENQQY
+177 EED
-184 AHVEEIT
+184 
-191 KGHSVED
+191 GH
-198 TLKKLR
+198 
-204 KELNAQ
+204 
-210 KKKVDAK
+210 
-217 NTEIAYETNRSVEAE
+217 
-232 DTSSLESKK
+232 TSISSMESKK

-249 KLEEQERILED
+249 KLEEQEQILEG
-260 SAKGY
+260 SEKGY

-303 LMLKKSEN
+303 LMLKKSEK

-349 EWDDSGLK
+349 EWDDSELK

-371 PTCGQELPEEQISEL
+371 PTCGQELPEEQIAEL
-386 KASFDEK
+386 KVSFEEK
-393 KKARIEAQLKG
+393 KKFRIETELTQKKNWESAKQNQLKG
-404 KEFFESEKQNNLK
+404 I
-417 YVCDLGN
+417 CDLGN
-424 TSAAKLTKTNEEIN
+424 SASAKLKKANEEIN
-438 KLQSEIGAARDEVAE
+438 KLQSEISAAQDEVTE

-466 ELPESVDMSN
+466 ELPESVDMTN

-481 AVTARIAGLEE
+481 AVTARIAELEE

-497 DDVGNKRKEF
+497 DDVPGKKQELRVQISNVKEQISDMNADIKIAQAAVVGK
-507 REKIIE
+507 EKQVAE
-513 LNKNISNIEK
+513 LNEK
-523 EIEKENEKE
+523 
-532 NEKAVE
+532 
-538 KENALLKLNEELK
+538 LR
-551 KLGQA
+551 KLGQVQA
-556 AANIEQQIDTVL
+556 DIEKNIDTVL
-568 NFSIQKNKALAEKIN
+568 SFSIQKNKALAEKIN
-583 PFFHHFQFSFL
+583 PHFKHFQFSFL

-641 NLPIWIDDSESIDKS
+641 NMPIWIDDSESIDKS
-656 RIPMLDRQMIVL
+656 RIPVLDRQMIVL
-668 RVTDGDLKVI
+668 RVTDDDLRVRKI

>member
-1 MKVEVKKIYL
+1 MKVEVKKISL

-37 KSTLKDAYLDVLTG
+37 KSTLQDAYLDVLTG

-66 NGLEVPKVDV
+66 NGVEVPKVDV
-76 VRELTLAIDGK
+76 VRELTLSIDGK

-123 VKSKDYTE
+123 AKSKDYTE

-149 PFLDTLQKSTAESR
+149 PFLNTLQKSTAESR

-177 MEENQQY
+177 MEENLQY

-191 KGHSVED
+191 KGHSVDD

-232 DTSSLESKK
+232 DTPSLESKK

-249 KLEEQERILED
+249 KLEEQEQILED

-277 SRDGLVSKANE
+277 SRDGLVSKAD
-288 WLRARQKFISDTVSE
+288 KE
-303 LMLKKSEN
+303 LKDKKAVIMNVYYDLAKNKIEKESVIRML
-311 ESSIR
+311 
-316 IIGMELDNH
+316 GMELDNH

-371 PTCGQELPEEQISEL
+371 PTCGQELPEEQIAEL
-386 KASFDEK
+386 RASFEEK
-393 KKARIEAQLKG
+393 KKARIEAELKV
-404 KEFFESEKQNNLK
+404 KESFESEKQEKLK

-424 TSAAKLTKTNEEIN
+424 TSAAKLKKTNEEIN
-438 KLQSEIGAARDEVAE
+438 KLQSEISAAQDEVAE

-466 ELPESVDMSN
+466 ELPESVDMTN

-481 AVTARIAGLEE
+481 AVTARIAELEE

-497 DDVGNKRKEF
+497 DDVPGKKQ
-507 REKIIE
+507 E
-513 LNKNISNIEK
+513 LRMQISNVMKQISNVDADINIAQAAVTEK
-523 EIEKENEKE
+523 EKRVAE
-532 NEKAVE
+532 
-538 KENALLKLNEELK
+538 LNEELK
-551 KLGQA
+551 SLGQVQA
-556 AANIEQQIDTVL
+556 DIEKNIDTVL
-568 NFSIQKNKALAEKIN
+568 NFSIQKNKALEEKIN
-583 PFFHHFQFSFL
+583 PYFKHFQFSFL
-594 DYTIEG
+594 DYTIDG

-611 GIDYNS
+611 GVNYFD
-617 GLNHS
+617 GLNYS
-622 DKILCEVDLLNGLQ
+622 DKILCDIDLLRGLQ
-636 EMNGL
+636 ALNGL
-641 NLPIWIDDSESIDKS
+641 NLPIFVDNSESVNANRLPS
-656 RIPMLDRQMIVL
+656 VEQQMIVL
-668 RVTDGDLKVI
+668 RVSDGDLTAKEL

>member
-1 MKVEVKKIYL
+1 MKVEVKKISL

-37 KSTLKDAYLDVLTG
+37 KSILQDAYLDVLTG

-57 EPTSIRRKE
+57 EPASIRRKE
-66 NGLEVPKVDV
+66 NGVEVPKVDV
-76 VRELTLAIDGK
+76 IRELTLVVNGK

-123 VKSKDYTE
+123 AKSKDYTE

-163 KVLEKMSGFDIAQF
+163 KVLEKMSGFDIVHF
-177 MEENQQY
+177 MEENPQY

-303 LMLKKSEN
+303 LMLKKSEK

-316 IIGMELDNH
+316 IIGMELGNH

-349 EWDDSGLK
+349 EWDDSELK

-371 PTCGQELPEEQISEL
+371 PTCGQELPEEQVSKL
-386 KASFDEK
+386 KSSFEEK
-393 KKARIEAQLKG
+393 KKFRIENELTKKQNWESAKQNQLKG
-404 KEFFESEKQNNLK
+404 T
-417 YVCDLGN
+417 CDLGN
-424 TSAAKLTKTNEEIN
+424 SASAKLKKTNEEIS
-438 KLQSEIGAARDEVAE
+438 KLQSEIGVAQDEVAE

-460 EQSKFT
+460 EQSKFV
-466 ELPESVDMSN
+466 ELPESVDMTN

-481 AVTARIAGLEE
+481 AVTARIAELEE

-497 DDVGNKRKEF
+497 DDVPGKKQELRVQISNVKEQISDMNADIKIAQAAVVGK
-507 REKIIE
+507 EKQVAE
-513 LNKNISNIEK
+513 LNEKLRKLGKVQADIEK
-523 EIEKENEKE
+523 N
-532 NEKAVE
+532 
-538 KENALLKLNEELK
+538 
-551 KLGQA
+551 
-556 AANIEQQIDTVL
+556 IDTVL
-568 NFSIQKNKALAEKIN
+568 SFSIQKNKALAEKIN
-583 PFFHHFQFSFL
+583 PHFKHFQFSFL

-641 NLPIWIDDSESIDKS
+641 NMPIWIDDSESIDKS
-656 RIPMLDRQMIVL
+656 RIPVLDRQMIVL
-668 RVTDGDLKVI
+668 RVTDDDLRVRKI

>member
-1 MKVEVKKIYL
+1 MNVEVKKISL

-37 KSTLKDAYLDVLTG
+37 KSTLQDAYLDVLTG

-66 NGLEVPKVDV
+66 NGVEVPKVDV
-76 VRELTLAIDGK
+76 VRELTLVIDGK

-123 VKSKDYTE
+123 AKSKDYTE

-177 MEENQQY
+177 MEENPQY

-303 LMLKKSEN
+303 LRLKKSEK

-371 PTCGQELPEEQISEL
+371 PTCGQELPEEQVSKL
-386 KASFDEK
+386 KSSFEEK
-393 KKARIEAQLKG
+393 KKARIETELTKKKNWESAKQNQLKG
-404 KEFFESEKQNNLK
+404 T
-417 YVCDLGN
+417 CDLGN
-424 TSAAKLTKTNEEIN
+424 SASAKLKKTNEEIS
-438 KLQSEIGAARDEVAE
+438 KLQSEIGVAQDEVAE

-466 ELPESVDMSN
+466 ELPESVDMTN

-481 AVTARIAGLEE
+481 AVTARIAELEE

-497 DDVGNKRKEF
+497 DDVPGKKQ
-507 REKIIE
+507 E
-513 LNKNISNIEK
+513 LRIQISNIMKQISNVDADIKIAQAAVTEK
-523 EIEKENEKE
+523 EKRVAE
-532 NEKAVE
+532 
-538 KENALLKLNEELK
+538 LNEELK
-551 KLGQA
+551 SLGQVQA
-556 AANIEQQIDTVL
+556 DIEKNIDTVL

-583 PFFHHFQFSFL
+583 PHFKHFQFSFL

-611 GIDYNS
+611 GIDYSS

-641 NLPIWIDDSESIDKS
+641 NMPIWIDDSESIDKS
-656 RIPMLDRQMIVL
+656 RIPVLDRQMIVL
-668 RVTDGDLKVI
+668 RVTDGDLTAKEL

>member
-11 ENYKKFPS
+11 ENYQKFPS

-98 WRKPRG
+98 WRKPKG

-123 VKSKDYTE
+123 AKLKDYTE
-131 FIQSI
+131 FIHSI

-149 PFLDTLQKSTAESR
+149 PFLNTLQKSTAESR

-177 MEENQQY
+177 MEENPQY

-217 NTEIAYETNRSVEAE
+217 NTEIAYETNRTVEAE

-241 QELNAELS
+241 QELNADLS
-249 KLEEQERILED
+249 KLEEQEQILED

-303 LMLKKSEN
+303 LMLKKSEK

-316 IIGMELDNH
+316 IIGMELGNH

-349 EWDDSGLK
+349 EWDDSELK

-371 PTCGQELPEEQISEL
+371 PTCGQELPEEQVSKL
-386 KASFDEK
+386 KSSFEEK
-393 KKARIEAQLKG
+393 KKFRIENELTKKQNWESAKQNQLKG
-404 KEFFESEKQNNLK
+404 I
-417 YVCDLGN
+417 CDLGN
-424 TSAAKLTKTNEEIN
+424 SASAKLKKTNEEIS
-438 KLQSEIGAARDEVAE
+438 KLQSEIGVAQDEVAE

-460 EQSKFT
+460 EQSKFV
-466 ELPESVDMSN
+466 ELPESVDMTN

-481 AVTARIAGLEE
+481 AVTARIAELEE

-497 DDVGNKRKEF
+497 DDVPGKKQELRVQISNVKEQISDMNADIKIAQAAVVGK
-507 REKIIE
+507 EKQVAE
-513 LNKNISNIEK
+513 LNEKLRKLGKVQADIEK
-523 EIEKENEKE
+523 N
-532 NEKAVE
+532 
-538 KENALLKLNEELK
+538 
-551 KLGQA
+551 
-556 AANIEQQIDTVL
+556 IDTVL
-568 NFSIQKNKALAEKIN
+568 SFSIQKNKALAEKIN
-583 PFFHHFQFSFL
+583 PHFKHFQFSFL

-641 NLPIWIDDSESIDKS
+641 NMPIWIDDSESIDKS
-656 RIPMLDRQMIVL
+656 RIPVLDRQMIVL
-668 RVTDGDLKVI
+668 RVTDDDLRVRKI

>member
-1 MKVEVKKIYL
+1 MKVEVKKISL

-37 KSTLKDAYLDVLTG
+37 KSTLQDAYLDVLTG

-66 NGLEVPKVDV
+66 NGVEVPKVDV
-76 VRELTLAIDGK
+76 VRELTLSIDGK

-123 VKSKDYTE
+123 AKSKDYTE

-177 MEENQQY
+177 MEENPQY

-217 NTEIAYETNRSVEAE
+217 NTEIAYETNRSIEAE

-265 DSLSYEIRGLKS
+265 DGLTYEIRGLKS
-277 SRDGLVSKANE
+277 SRDGLVSKAG
-288 WLRARQKFISDTVSE
+288 KE
-303 LMLKKSEN
+303 LKDKKAAIMNVYYDLAKNKIEKESAIRMLE
-311 ESSIR
+311 
-316 IIGMELDNH
+316 MELDNH
-325 IREAQQ
+325 IREAKQ

-342 YPRIKEM
+342 YPRIKEK
-349 EWDDSGLK
+349 EWNDSRLK

-371 PTCGQELPEEQISEL
+371 PTCGQELPEEQVAEL
-386 KASFDEK
+386 KASFEEK
-393 KKARIEAQLKG
+393 KKFRIETELTQKKNWESVKQNQLKG
-404 KEFFESEKQNNLK
+404 I
-417 YVCDLGN
+417 CDLGN
-424 TSAAKLTKTNEEIN
+424 SASAKLKKANEEIS
-438 KLQSEIGAARDEVAE
+438 KLQSEIGVAQDEVAE

-466 ELPESVDMSN
+466 ELPESVDMTN

-481 AVTARIAGLEE
+481 AVTARIAELEE

-497 DDVGNKRKEF
+497 DDVPGKKQ
-507 REKIIE
+507 E
-513 LNKNISNIEK
+513 LRIQISNVMKQISNVDADIKIAQAAVTEK
-523 EIEKENEKE
+523 EKRVAE
-532 NEKAVE
+532 
-538 KENALLKLNEELK
+538 LNEELK
-551 KLGQA
+551 SLGQVQA
-556 AANIEQQIDTVL
+556 DIEKNIDTVL

-611 GIDYNS
+611 GVNYFD
-617 GLNHS
+617 GLNYS
-622 DKILCEVDLLNGLQ
+622 DKILCDIDLLRGLQ
-636 EMNGL
+636 ALNGL
-641 NLPIWIDDSESIDKS
+641 NLPIFVDNSESINTTRLPNTKQ
-656 RIPMLDRQMIVL
+656 QMIVL
-668 RVTDGDLKVI
+668 RVTDGDLTAKEL

>member
-1 MKVEVKKIYL
+1 MKVEAKKISL

-37 KSTLKDAYLDVLTG
+37 KSTLQDAYLDILTG

-66 NGLEVPKVDV
+66 NGVEVPKVDV
-76 VRELTLAIDGK
+76 VRELTLEIDGK

-104 QSEEV
+104 QSKEV

-123 VKSKDYTE
+123 AKSKDYTE

-149 PFLDTLQKSTAESR
+149 PFLNTLQKSTAGSR
-163 KVLEKMSGFDIAQF
+163 NVLEKMSGFDIAQF
-177 MEENQQY
+177 MEENPQY
-184 AHVEEIT
+184 AHIEEIT

-217 NTEIAYETNRSVEAE
+217 NTEIAYETNRTVEAE

-249 KLEEQERILED
+249 KLEEQEGILED

-277 SRDGLVSKANE
+277 SKDGLVSKAD
-288 WLRARQKFISDTVSE
+288 KE
-303 LMLKKSEN
+303 LQDKKAAIMNVYYDLAKKKIEKESAVQML
-311 ESSIR
+311 
-316 IIGMELDNH
+316 GMELDN
-325 IREAQQ
+325 RTRAGQQ

-349 EWDDSGLK
+349 EWDDSELK
-357 AIEAETFN
+357 AIESETFN

-371 PTCGQELPEEQISEL
+371 PTCGQELPEEQVAEL
-386 KASFDEK
+386 KASFEEK
-393 KKARIEAQLKG
+393 KKARIEAQLKV
-404 KEFFESEKQNNLK
+404 KESFESEKQKKLK
-417 YVCDLGN
+417 YVCDLES
-424 TSAAKLTKTNEEIN
+424 SASAKLKKTNEEIN
-438 KLQSEIGAARDEVAE
+438 KLQSKISVAQDEVAE

-466 ELPESVDMSN
+466 ELPESVDMTN

-481 AVTARIAGLEE
+481 AVTARIAELEE

-497 DDVGNKRKEF
+497 DDVPGKKQ
-507 REKIIE
+507 E
-513 LNKNISNIEK
+513 LRMQISNIMKQISNVDADIKIAQAAVTEK
-523 EIEKENEKE
+523 EKRVAE
-532 NEKAVE
+532 
-538 KENALLKLNEELK
+538 LNEELK
-551 KLGQA
+551 GLGQVQA
-556 AANIEQQIDTVL
+556 DIEKNIDTVL

-594 DYTIEG
+594 DYTIDG

>member
-1 MKVEVKKIYL
+1 MKVEVKKISL

-37 KSTLKDAYLDVLTG
+37 KSTLQDAYLDVLTG
-51 KMANGT
+51 KMANGK

-66 NGLEVPKVDV
+66 NGVEVPKVDV

-123 VKSKDYTE
+123 AKSKDYTE

-265 DSLSYEIRGLKS
+265 DSLSYEICGLKS

-303 LMLKKSEN
+303 LRLKKSEK

-371 PTCGQELPEEQISEL
+371 PTCGQELPEEQVAEL
-386 KASFDEK
+386 RVSFEEK
-393 KKARIEAQLKG
+393 KKFRIENELTKKQNWESAKQNQLKG
-404 KEFFESEKQNNLK
+404 T
-417 YVCDLGN
+417 CDLGN
-424 TSAAKLTKTNEEIN
+424 SASAKLKKTNEEIS
-438 KLQSEIGAARDEVAE
+438 KLQSEIGVAQDEVAE

-466 ELPESVDMSN
+466 ELPESVDMTN

-481 AVTARIAGLEE
+481 AVTARIAELEE

-497 DDVGNKRKEF
+497 DDVPGKKQ
-507 REKIIE
+507 E
-513 LNKNISNIEK
+513 LRMQISNVMKQISNVDADIKIAQAAVTEK
-523 EIEKENEKE
+523 EKRVAE
-532 NEKAVE
+532 
-538 KENALLKLNEELK
+538 LNEELK
-551 KLGQA
+551 SLGQVQVD
-556 AANIEQQIDTVL
+556 IEKNIDTVL
-568 NFSIQKNKALAEKIN
+568 NFSIQKNKTLAEKIN
-583 PFFHHFQFSFL
+583 PHFKHFQFSFL

-656 RIPMLDRQMIVL
+656 RIPVLDRQMIIL
-668 RVTDGDLKVI
+668 RVTDGDLEVKEL

>member
-1 MKVEVKKIYL
+1 MKVEVKKISL

-37 KSTLKDAYLDVLTG
+37 KSTLQDAYLDVLTG

-76 VRELTLAIDGK
+76 IRELTLAIDGK

-123 VKSKDYTE
+123 AKSKDYTE

-349 EWDDSGLK
+349 EWDDSELK

-371 PTCGQELPEEQISEL
+371 PTCGQELPEEQIAEL
-386 KASFDEK
+386 KASFEEK
-393 KKARIEAQLKG
+393 KKFRIETELTQKKNWESAKQNQLKG
-404 KEFFESEKQNNLK
+404 I
-417 YVCDLGN
+417 CDLGN
-424 TSAAKLTKTNEEIN
+424 SASAKLKKTNEEIS
-438 KLQSEIGAARDEVAE
+438 KLQSEIGVAQDEVAE

-460 EQSKFT
+460 EQSKFV
-466 ELPESVDMSN
+466 ELPESVDMTN

-481 AVTARIAGLEE
+481 AVTARIAELEE

-497 DDVGNKRKEF
+497 EDVPGKKQ
-507 REKIIE
+507 E
-513 LNKNISNIEK
+513 LRIQISNIMK
-523 EIEKENEKE
+523 QISNVDADIKI
-532 NEKAVE
+532 AQAAVVE
-538 KENALLKLNEELK
+538 KEKRIAELNEELR
-551 KLGQA
+551 KLGQVQA
-556 AANIEQQIDTVL
+556 DIEKNIDTVL

-583 PFFHHFQFSFL
+583 PHFKHFQFSFL
-594 DYTIEG
+594 DYTIDG

>member
-1 MKVEVKKIYL
+1 MKVEVKKISL

-37 KSTLKDAYLDVLTG
+37 KSTLQDAYLDVLTG

-66 NGLEVPKVDV
+66 NGVEVQKVDV
-76 VRELTLAIDGK
+76 VRELTLVIDGK

-123 VKSKDYTE
+123 AKSKDYTE

-177 MEENQQY
+177 MEENPQY

-241 QELNAELS
+241 QELNEELS

-277 SRDGLVSKANE
+277 SRDGLVSKAD
-288 WLRARQKFISDTVSE
+288 KE
-303 LMLKKSEN
+303 LKDKKEAIMKVYYGLAKNKIEKESAIRML
-311 ESSIR
+311 
-316 IIGMELDNH
+316 GMELDSH
-325 IREAQQ
+325 IRAGQQ

-371 PTCGQELPEEQISEL
+371 PTCGQELPEEQVAEL
-386 KASFDEK
+386 RASFEEK
-393 KKARIEAQLKG
+393 KKFRIENELTKKQNWESAKQNQLKG
-404 KEFFESEKQNNLK
+404 T
-417 YVCDLGN
+417 CDLGN
-424 TSAAKLTKTNEEIN
+424 TSAAKLKKTNEEIN
-438 KLQSEIGAARDEVAE
+438 KLQSEISAAQDEFAE

-466 ELPESVDMSN
+466 ELPESVDMTN

-481 AVTARIAGLEE
+481 AVTARIAELEE

-497 DDVGNKRKEF
+497 DDVPGKKQ
-507 REKIIE
+507 E
-513 LNKNISNIEK
+513 LRMQISNVMKQISNVDADIKIAQAAVTEK
-523 EIEKENEKE
+523 EKRVAE
-532 NEKAVE
+532 
-538 KENALLKLNEELK
+538 LNEELK
-551 KLGQA
+551 DLGQVQA
-556 AANIEQQIDTVL
+556 DIEKNIDTVL

-641 NLPIWIDDSESIDKS
+641 NLPLWIDDSESIDKS

>member
-1 MKVEVKKIYL
+1 MKVEVKKISL
-11 ENYKKFPS
+11 ENYKKFPN

-37 KSTLKDAYLDVLTG
+37 KSTLQDAYLDVLTG

-66 NGLEVPKVDV
+66 NGVEVQKVDV
-76 VRELTLAIDGK
+76 VRELTLVIDGK
-87 EKVIRKITKQK
+87 EKVIRKVTKQK

-123 VKSKDYTE
+123 AKSKDYTE

-177 MEENQQY
+177 MEENPQY

-303 LMLKKSEN
+303 LMLKKSEK

-325 IREAQQ
+325 IREAKQ

-342 YPRIKEM
+342 YPRIKEK
-349 EWDDSGLK
+349 EWNDSRLK

-371 PTCGQELPEEQISEL
+371 PTCGQELPEEQIAEL
-386 KASFDEK
+386 KASFEEK
-393 KKARIEAQLKG
+393 KKFRIENELTQKQNWESAKQNQLKG
-404 KEFFESEKQNNLK
+404 T
-417 YVCDLGN
+417 CDLGN
-424 TSAAKLTKTNEEIN
+424 SASAKLKKTNEEIN
-438 KLQSEIGAARDEVAE
+438 KLQSEISAAQDEVAE

-466 ELPESVDMSN
+466 ELPESVDMTN

-481 AVTARIAGLEE
+481 AVTARIAELEE

-497 DDVGNKRKEF
+497 DDVPGKKQ
-507 REKIIE
+507 E
-513 LNKNISNIEK
+513 LRIQISNVMKQISNVDADIKIAQAAVTEK
-523 EIEKENEKE
+523 EKRVAE
-532 NEKAVE
+532 
-538 KENALLKLNEELK
+538 LNEELK
-551 KLGQA
+551 SLGQVQA
-556 AANIEQQIDTVL
+556 DIEKNIDTVL
-568 NFSIQKNKALAEKIN
+568 NFSIQKNKTLAEKIN
-583 PFFHHFQFSFL
+583 PHFKHFQFSFL

-656 RIPMLDRQMIVL
+656 RIPILDRQMIVL
-668 RVTDGDLKVI
+668 RVTDGDLTAKEL

>member
-1 MKVEVKKIYL
+1 MKVEVKKISL

-19 KSVDLFPRTE
+19 KSVDLFQRTE

-37 KSTLKDAYLDVLTG
+37 KSTLQDAYLDVLTG

-66 NGLEVPKVDV
+66 NGVEVPKVDV
-76 VRELTLAIDGK
+76 VRELTLSIDGK

-123 VKSKDYTE
+123 AKSKDYTE

-177 MEENQQY
+177 MEENPQY

-217 NTEIAYETNRSVEAE
+217 NTEIAYETNRSVESE

-249 KLEEQERILED
+249 RLEEQEQILED
-260 SAKGY
+260 SSKGY

-303 LMLKKSEN
+303 LRLKKSEK

-325 IREAQQ
+325 IRDGQQ
-331 AKADLDRARQD
+331 TKADLDRARQD

-349 EWDDSGLK
+349 EWDDSELK

-371 PTCGQELPEEQISEL
+371 PTCGQELPDEQIAEL
-386 KASFDEK
+386 KASFEEK
-393 KKARIEAQLKG
+393 KKSRIEAQLKG
-404 KEFFESEKQNNLK
+404 KEFFEAEKQEKLK

-424 TSAAKLTKTNEEIN
+424 TSAAKLKKTNEEIK
-438 KLQSEIGAARDEVAE
+438 KLQSEISVAQDEVAE
-453 LTKQIEE
+453 LAKQIEE

-481 AVTARIAGLEE
+481 AVTARIAELEE

-497 DDVGNKRKEF
+497 DDVPGKKQ
-507 REKIIE
+507 E
-513 LNKNISNIEK
+513 LRMQISNVMKQISNVDADIKIAQAAVTEK
-523 EIEKENEKE
+523 EKR
-532 NEKAVE
+532 VDG
-538 KENALLKLNEELK
+538 LNEELK
-551 KLGQA
+551 SLGQVQA
-556 AANIEQQIDTVL
+556 DIEKNIDTVL
-568 NFSIQKNKALAEKIN
+568 NFSIQKNKALDEKIN

-611 GIDYNS
+611 GVNYFD
-617 GLNHS
+617 GLNYS
-622 DKILCEVDLLNGLQ
+622 DKILCDIDLIKGLQ
-636 EMNGL
+636 ALNGL
-641 NLPIWIDDSESIDKS
+641 NLPIFVDNSESINTT
-656 RIPMLDRQMIVL
+656 RLPNTEQQMIVL
-668 RVTDGDLKVI
+668 KVTDGDLTVKEL

>member
-1 MKVEVKKIYL
+1 MKVEVKKISL

-37 KSTLKDAYLDVLTG
+37 KSTLQDAYLDILTG

-66 NGLEVPKVDV
+66 NGVEVPKVDV

-123 VKSKDYTE
+123 AKSKDYTE

-149 PFLDTLQKSTAESR
+149 PFLDTLQKSTVEAR
-163 KVLEKMSGFDIAQF
+163 KVLEKMSGFDLAQF
-177 MEENQQY
+177 MANNPQY

-204 KELNAQ
+204 KELNVQ

-232 DTSSLESKK
+232 DTSSFESKK

-249 KLEEQERILED
+249 KLEEQERVLED

-265 DSLSYEIRGLKS
+265 DSISYEIRGLKS
-277 SRDGLVSKANE
+277 SKDGLVSKTDKELKDKKAAIMNVYYDLAKKKIE
-288 WLRARQKFISDTVSE
+288 KESD
-303 LMLKKSEN
+303 
-311 ESSIR
+311 IR
-316 IIGMELDNH
+316 MSGMELDNH

-349 EWDDSGLK
+349 EWDDSELK
-357 AIEAETFN
+357 AIEAEKF
-365 DSDTIC
+365 DDYDTIC
-371 PTCGQELPEEQISEL
+371 PTCGQELPEEQIAGL
-386 KASFDEK
+386 KSSFEEK
-393 KKARIEAQLKG
+393 KKSRIEAQLKG
-404 KEFFESEKQNNLK
+404 KEFFESEKQNKLK

-424 TSAAKLTKTNEEIN
+424 TAAAELKKTNEEIK
-438 KLQSEIGAARDEVAE
+438 KLQVKISAAQDEVAE

-466 ELPESVDMSN
+466 ELPESVDMTN

-481 AVTARIAGLEE
+481 AVTARIAELEE

-497 DDVGNKRKEF
+497 DDVPGKKQ
-507 REKIIE
+507 E
-513 LNKNISNIEK
+513 LRIHISNVMKQISNLDADIKIAQAAVTEK
-523 EIEKENEKE
+523 EKRVAE
-532 NEKAVE
+532 
-538 KENALLKLNEELK
+538 LNEELK
-551 KLGQA
+551 SLGQVQA
-556 AANIEQQIDTVL
+556 DIEQQIDTVL

-641 NLPIWIDDSESIDKS
+641 NLPVWIDDSESIDKS
-656 RIPMLDRQMIVL
+656 RIPVLDRQMIIL
-668 RVTDGDLKVI
+668 RVTDGDLMVKEL

>member
-1 MKVEVKKIYL
+1 MKVEVKKISL

-37 KSTLKDAYLDVLTG
+37 KSTLQDAYLDVLTG

-123 VKSKDYTE
+123 AKSKDYTE

-177 MEENQQY
+177 MEENPQY

-303 LMLKKSEN
+303 LRLKKSEK

-349 EWDDSGLK
+349 EWDDSELK

-386 KASFDEK
+386 RASFEEK
-393 KKARIEAQLKG
+393 KKFRIENELTKKQNWESAKQNQLKG
-404 KEFFESEKQNNLK
+404 T
-417 YVCDLGN
+417 CDLGN
-424 TSAAKLTKTNEEIN
+424 SASAKLKKTNEEIS
-438 KLQSEIGAARDEVAE
+438 KLQSEIGVAQDEVAE

-460 EQSKFT
+460 EQSKFV
-466 ELPESVDMSN
+466 ELPESVDMTN

-481 AVTARIAGLEE
+481 AVTARIAELEE

-497 DDVGNKRKEF
+497 DDVPGKKQELRVQISNVKEQISDMNADIKIAQAAVVGK
-507 REKIIE
+507 EKQVAE
-513 LNKNISNIEK
+513 LNEKLRKLGKVQADIEK
-523 EIEKENEKE
+523 N
-532 NEKAVE
+532 
-538 KENALLKLNEELK
+538 
-551 KLGQA
+551 
-556 AANIEQQIDTVL
+556 IDTVL
-568 NFSIQKNKALAEKIN
+568 SFSIQKNKALAEKIN
-583 PFFHHFQFSFL
+583 PHFKHFQFSFL

-611 GIDYNS
+611 GVNYFD
-617 GLNHS
+617 GLNYS
-622 DKILCEVDLLNGLQ
+622 DKILCDIDLLRGLQ
-636 EMNGL
+636 ALNGL
-641 NLPIWIDDSESIDKS
+641 NLPIFVDNSESVNTTRLPS
-656 RIPMLDRQMIVL
+656 AEQQMIVL
-668 RVTDGDLKVI
+668 RVTDDDLRVKRI

>member
-1 MKVEVKKIYL
+1 MKVEVKKILL

-37 KSTLKDAYLDVLTG
+37 KSTLQDAYLDVLTG

-66 NGLEVPKVDV
+66 NGVEVPKVDV
-76 VRELTLAIDGK
+76 VRELTLSIDGK

-123 VKSKDYTE
+123 AKSKDYTE

-149 PFLDTLQKSTAESR
+149 PFLNALQKSTAESR

-177 MEENQQY
+177 MEENPQY

-217 NTEIAYETNRSVEAE
+217 NTEIAYETNRTVEAE

-241 QELNAELS
+241 QELNADLS
-249 KLEEQERILED
+249 KLEEQEQILED

-265 DSLSYEIRGLKS
+265 DSLSYEIQGLKS

-288 WLRARQKFISDTVSE
+288 WLRVRQKFISDTVSE
-303 LMLKKSEN
+303 LKLKKSEK

-365 DSDTIC
+365 DSETIC

-386 KASFDEK
+386 KASFEEK
-393 KKARIEAQLKG
+393 KKFRIEAQLKV
-404 KEFFESEKQNNLK
+404 KESFESEKQNNLK

-424 TSAAKLTKTNEEIN
+424 TSAAKLKKTNEEIN
-438 KLQSEIGAARDEVAE
+438 KLQSEISVAQDEVAE

-466 ELPESVDMSN
+466 ELPESVDMTN

-481 AVTARIAGLEE
+481 AVTARIAELED

-497 DDVGNKRKEF
+497 DDVSGKKQ
-507 REKIIE
+507 E
-513 LNKNISNIEK
+513 LRMQISNVMKQISNVDADIKIAQAAVTEK
-523 EIEKENEKE
+523 EKRVSE
-532 NEKAVE
+532 
-538 KENALLKLNEELK
+538 LNEELK
-551 KLGQA
+551 SLGQVQA
-556 AANIEQQIDTVL
+556 DIEKNIDTVL

-583 PFFHHFQFSFL
+583 PYFKHFQFSFL
-594 DYTIEG
+594 DYTIDG

-611 GIDYNS
+611 GVNYFD
-617 GLNHS
+617 GLNYS
-622 DKILCEVDLLNGLQ
+622 DKILCDIDLLRGLQ
-636 EMNGL
+636 ALNGL
-641 NLPIWIDDSESIDKS
+641 NLPIFVDNSESVNTTRLPS
-656 RIPMLDRQMIVL
+656 AEQQMIVL
-668 RVTDGDLKVI
+668 RVTDDDLRVKRI

>member
-11 ENYKKFPS
+11 ENYQKFPS

-98 WRKPRG
+98 WRKPKG

-123 VKSKDYTE
+123 AKLKDYTE
-131 FIQSI
+131 FIHSI

-149 PFLDTLQKSTAESR
+149 PFLNTLQKSTAESR

-177 MEENQQY
+177 MEENPQY

-217 NTEIAYETNRSVEAE
+217 NTEIAYETNRTVEAE

-241 QELNAELS
+241 QELNADLS
-249 KLEEQERILED
+249 KLEEQEQILED

-303 LMLKKSEN
+303 LMLKKSEK

-316 IIGMELDNH
+316 IIGMELGNH

-365 DSDTIC
+365 DSETIC

-386 KASFDEK
+386 KASFEEK
-393 KKARIEAQLKG
+393 KKFRIEAQLKV
-404 KEFFESEKQNNLK
+404 KESFESEKQNNLK

-424 TSAAKLTKTNEEIN
+424 TSAAKLKKTNEEIN
-438 KLQSEIGAARDEVAE
+438 KLQSEISVAQDEVAE

-466 ELPESVDMSN
+466 ELPESVDMTN

-481 AVTARIAGLEE
+481 AVTARIAELED

-497 DDVGNKRKEF
+497 DDVSGKKQ
-507 REKIIE
+507 E
-513 LNKNISNIEK
+513 LRMQISNVMKQISNVDADIKIAQAAVTEK
-523 EIEKENEKE
+523 EKRVSE
-532 NEKAVE
+532 
-538 KENALLKLNEELK
+538 LNEELK
-551 KLGQA
+551 SLGQVQA
-556 AANIEQQIDTVL
+556 DIEKNIDTVL

-583 PFFHHFQFSFL
+583 PYFKHFQFSFL
-594 DYTIEG
+594 DYTIDG

-611 GIDYNS
+611 GVNYFD
-617 GLNHS
+617 GLNYS
-622 DKILCEVDLLNGLQ
+622 DKILCDIDLLRGLQ
-636 EMNGL
+636 ALNGL
-641 NLPIWIDDSESIDKS
+641 NLPIFVDNSESVNTTRLPS
-656 RIPMLDRQMIVL
+656 AEQQMIVL
-668 RVTDGDLKVI
+668 RVTDDDLRVKRI

>member
-1 MKVEVKKIYL
+1 MKVEVKKISL

-37 KSTLKDAYLDVLTG
+37 KSTLQDAYLDVLTG

-66 NGLEVPKVDV
+66 NGVEVPKVDV
-76 VRELTLAIDGK
+76 IRELTLAIDGK

-123 VKSKDYTE
+123 AKSKDYTE

-177 MEENQQY
+177 MEENPQY

-217 NTEIAYETNRSVEAE
+217 NTEIAYETNRSIEAE

-249 KLEEQERILED
+249 KLEEQEKILED

-265 DSLSYEIRGLKS
+265 DSLTYEIRGLKS
-277 SRDGLVSKANE
+277 SRDGLVSKADNE
-288 WLRARQKFISDTVSE
+288 LKDKKAAIMNVYYDLAKNKIEKESAIR
-303 LMLKKSEN
+303 ML
-311 ESSIR
+311 
-316 IIGMELDNH
+316 GMELDNH
-325 IREAQQ
+325 IRAGQQ

-349 EWDDSGLK
+349 EWDDSELK

-365 DSDTIC
+365 DSDAIC
-371 PTCGQELPEEQISEL
+371 PTCGQELPEEQVSKL
-386 KASFDEK
+386 KSSFEEK
-393 KKARIEAQLKG
+393 KKSRIEAQLKV
-404 KEFFESEKQNNLK
+404 KESFESEKQEKLK

-424 TSAAKLTKTNEEIN
+424 TSAAKLKKTNEEIN
-438 KLQSEIGAARDEVAE
+438 KLQSEISAAQDEVAE
-453 LTKQIEE
+453 FTKQIEE

-466 ELPESVDMSN
+466 ELPESVDMTN

-481 AVTARIAGLEE
+481 AVTARIAELEE

-513 LNKNISNIEK
+513 LNKNISNLEK
-523 EIEKENEKE
+523 EIEKE

-538 KENALLKLNEELK
+538 KENALLKLNEKLID
-551 KLGQA
+551 LGQVQA
-556 AANIEQQIDTVL
+556 DIEKNIDTVL

-611 GIDYNS
+611 GVNYFD
-617 GLNHS
+617 GLNYS
-622 DKILCEVDLLNGLQ
+622 DKILCDIDLLRGLQ
-636 EMNGL
+636 ALNGL
-641 NLPIWIDDSESIDKS
+641 NLPIFVDNSESINTT
-656 RIPMLDRQMIVL
+656 RLPNTEQQMIVL